1 MGIESLVLFAVSAAF
16 QVISTRNRKQEQ
28 DRARRKAEAEAD
40 KRRGFFIP
48 VRGEVGPL
56 PIIYGKQIIGGT
68 ELNHRV
74 RSSITPAVTAA
85 SNAFKQPEDFSFEG
99 GTHNAGKN
107 SYLMFNT
114 ALCNTQGTRI
124 ESVEDIL
131 VNSTTYKYQ
140 KKKFTHNFYV
150 HYSGGTAEPLD
161 TANGQPA
168 TNKFTNCAYSTNI
181 FKLNRKEPQ
190 YSGIPRLQFLVKG
203 NHIRTFDD
211 LGGGSYGISGYKE
224 YSNNRVEVLFD
235 YLTAPYGAGLLD
247 SQIEIDSFGRA
258 AGIAGVVAMSDQQ
271 FGGGVN
277 GLGPLREYGT
287 LSGFP
292 TKQSLKDQDYFGH
305 PSGSTIYKAV
315 DTGKF
320 YKFVS
325 EIYDPIGSLNPID
338 DYQPP
343 RGQEQSWGIWDQYG
357 LTSTQYYALLSQPV
371 EEIGQYVEISAP
383 RKDVYRFEGNLTIDP
398 SQSVRDNIESIL
410 SGIPFADLVW
420 TNDGKYRLV
429 MNYPDTDAELEA
441 LINADNTFGDDDILR
456 VGSIQEEFGQAAQRF
471 NRVTVDFNNEF
482 ENFASDSIS
491 WPERGSTVHNTY
503 LAEDNNKIYE
513 STITSDATTP
523 YHAMAEAEQTV
534 RISRDSNNLEI
545 TLGRKGLRIEPG
557 DFFRIDSELTNAPN
571 GIWKAEEVEIRVD
584 FSVKVKATLVTAN
597 MFAWNVPDDIPYT
610 SQPVFDFTISKPTNL
625 QASTGVEF
633 FKGAVSNS
641 YVDLT
646 WDTVYNDASYL
657 IEYKKV
663 DDVLRQTATSVSN
676 SVRIPSLDG
685 GKDYHA
691 IVKTILTSGLES
703 EPTHIAFTSG
713 VDSTFPKPPQ
723 NLVATAEGTVIDLT
737 WDEVTQNIDNSP
749 LLDFKEYQIYRS
761 VFANP
766 TTLVGT
772 EVGSKFTD
780 SNRLP
785 NTLYNYRVC
794 AVDTQ
799 GNSSAY
805 SDNIQV
811 TSQAPVTSGIT
822 SNAVYVTQGQI
833 IYNPN
838 AGTYSDTFLDIDV
851 IFIKAGLT
859 VARNRYR
866 LSRSGNTWSAPVT
879 DRSAD
884 IPDEVNVG
892 FITPSVSV
900 NDELATVTF
909 QFNDGTSIALISLPF
924 VIVSSGIGGSDG
936 ENGLNSAI
944 VLLFQKL
951 ASGSTPPPKPTG
963 TFNYTFST
971 ADLTGGNLNGWS
983 KLPPSLNPNEELWVT
998 RATASATTATN
1009 SLAGTEFSNPV
1020 VESSAGQDGINT
1032 AFVTLYAKNTTT
1044 TPPADPTGDLTYNFN
1059 TGVLTGIL
1067 GNWAQTAPSLNAGEY
1082 LFAIQATAA
1091 SRESTDIIN
1100 TAEFSAA
1107 SVVGMSG
1114 SDGEDGP
1121 VGARGPGR
1129 WNIPVTSLPTS
1140 AYTAQTRW
1148 NSDLNTPTPPI
1159 SSDQAWFYTG
1169 AQASP
1174 TSQSVWIYTGST
1186 WVKQDEVI
1194 DGNLLVSDTLT
1205 ADKISI
1211 GDGSLSS
1218 DGSGKLIVKGGN
1230 ITQLEDNLYRGN
1242 LPMQGINFL
1251 QLVGG
1256 ATLDIPPAY
1265 NADVQIAVNFE
1276 HVYSNLVADN
1286 DAWGYK
1292 IEAGSP
1298 YVLMDVSCGFMN
1310 SLSSYTILD
1319 LGSAGQANWN
1329 ALDGTV
1335 GQTKSV
1341 GSTISTTNIIDIP
1354 VTSVISGVTYIIK
1367 SLGSTSQGTWNNMA
1381 GTAGLLY
1388 NPGDLFSA
1396 TTAGTGTGTVDI
1408 YQGDGKVRGT
1418 GYHVMKQR
1426 LLSPIEQETDYVTVV
1441 SVLKDLENIRSF
1453 NGNPAEALFSVFV
1466 YWMGESGDI
1475 ELLDCISSIFVRF
1488 K

>member
-1 MGIESLVLFAVSAAF
+1 MGIESLVMFAVSATF
-16 QVISTRNRKQEQ
+16 QIISYKRQKKKQ

-48 VRGEVGPL
+48 VRGKVAPL
-56 PIIYGKQIIGGT
+56 PIIYGKQIVGGT
-68 ELNHRV
+68 ELNHNV
-74 RSSITPAVTAA
+74 LSSITPAVTAA

-168 TNKFTNCAYSTNI
+168 TNRFTNCAYSTNI

-211 LGGGSYGISGYKE
+211 LGGGSYGISGYKK

-258 AGIAGVVAMSDQQ
+258 AGIAGVVAMSDQL

-292 TKQSLKDQDYFGH
+292 TKQSLEDQDYFGH

-320 YKFVS
+320 YQFVS
-325 EIYDPIGSLNPID
+325 EIYDPSANLGTFYDFNPNFQGNYD
-338 DYQPP
+338 DFGASYQEYLQIQ
-343 RGQEQSWGIWDQYG
+343 R
-357 LTSTQYYALLSQPV
+357 QPV
-371 EEIGQYVEISAP
+371 EEIGQYVEIPAP

-503 LAEDNNKIYE
+503 LAEDNNKVYE

-545 TLGRKGLRIEPG
+545 TLSRKGLRIEPG

-584 FSVKVKATLVTAN
+584 FSVKVKATLVTTN
-597 MFAWNVPDDIPYT
+597 MFAWNVPDDIPYI

-633 FKGAVSNS
+633 IKGAVSNS

-646 WDTVYNDASYL
+646 WDTVYSDASYL
-657 IEYKKV
+657 IEYKKL
-663 DDVLRQTATSVSN
+663 DDVVWQTATSVSN
-676 SVRIPSLDG
+676 SVKIPSLDG
-685 GKDYHA
+685 GKYYHA
-691 IVKTILTSGLES
+691 RVKTIITSGLES
-703 EPTHIAFTSG
+703 EPTVIIFTSG
-713 VDSTFPKPPQ
+713 VDVTVPKPPQ

-737 WDEVTQNIDNSP
+737 WDEVTQNVDNSP
-749 LLDFKEYQIYRS
+749 LLDFKEYHIYRS
-761 VFANP
+761 LSANP

-785 NTLYNYRVC
+785 DTLYNYRVR

-799 GNSSAY
+799 GNVSAY
-805 SDNIQV
+805 SDDIQV
-811 TSQAPVTSGIT
+811 TSQALLTSGIT

-833 IYNPN
+833 IYDPN
-838 AGTYSDTFLDIDV
+838 AGTYSDTFLDVDV
-851 IFIKAGLT
+851 TFIKAGLT

-900 NDELATVTF
+900 NGGLATVTF
-909 QFNDGTSIALISLPF
+909 QFNDGKSFALISLPF
-924 VIVSSGIGGSDG
+924 VIASSGID
-936 ENGLNSAI
+936 
-944 VLLFQKL
+944 
-951 ASGSTPPPKPTG
+951 
-963 TFNYTFST
+963 
-971 ADLTGGNLNGWS
+971 
-983 KLPPSLNPNEELWVT
+983 
-998 RATASATTATN
+998 
-1009 SLAGTEFSNPV
+1009 
-1020 VESSAGQDGINT
+1020 
-1032 AFVTLYAKNTTT
+1032 
-1044 TPPADPTGDLTYNFN
+1044 
-1059 TGVLTGIL
+1059 
-1067 GNWAQTAPSLNAGEY
+1067 
-1082 LFAIQATAA
+1082 
-1091 SRESTDIIN
+1091 
-1100 TAEFSAA
+1100 
-1107 SVVGMSG
+1107 G

-1129 WNIPVTSLPTS
+1129 WDIPVTSLPTS
-1140 AYTAQTRW
+1140 TSTAQTRW
-1148 NSDLNTPTPPI
+1148 NSDPNTPTPPI

-1186 WVKQDEVI
+1186 WVEQDEVI
-1194 DGNLLVSDTLT
+1194 DGNLLVSGTIT

-1211 GDGSLSS
+1211 GDGGLSS

-1230 ITQLEDNLYRGN
+1230 ITQLEDNFYTAN
-1242 LPMQGINFL
+1242 LPLPGDNSL
-1251 QLVGG
+1251 QLAGG
-1256 ATLDIPPAY
+1256 ASVAIPPSY
-1265 NADVQIAVNFE
+1265 TADIQIAVSFE
-1276 HVYSNLVADN
+1276 HVYSNVATSDQQSDDGVGGPDPLREYGTLSGFPTAQSLADQDYFGRPPSSTIYKAVDTGKFYEFVSELYDPSAGLGSFYDYNPNFIGNYDDFGKSYQEYLQIQRQPVEERGQYVEIPTPPIYADN

-1292 IEAGSP
+1292 ILAGSP
-1298 YVLMDVSCGFMN
+1298 DVLMDVSCGFMK

-1319 LGSAGQANWN
+1319 LGNAGQANWN
-1329 ALDGTV
+1329 ALDGTT

-1341 GSTISTTNIIDIP
+1341 GSTISTTNIIDRP
-1354 VTSVISGVTYIIK
+1354 VTSVMSGVTYMVK
-1367 SLGSTSQGTWNNMA
+1367 SLGSTSQDTWNNMA
-1381 GTAGLLY
+1381 GTAGALY
-1388 NPGDLFSA
+1388 RPGDLFSA
-1396 TTAGTGTGTVDI
+1396 TTTGTGTGTVDI
-1408 YQGDGKVRGT
+1408 YQGNGEVRGT
-1418 GYHVMKQR
+1418 GVHVVKQR
-1426 LLSPIEQETDYVTVV
+1426 FLSPMVNETDYATVV
-1441 SVLKDLENIRSF
+1441 SVVKDLENIKVL
-1453 NGNPAEALFSVFV
+1453 NGNPAESDLNVIA
-1466 YWMGESGDI
+1466 YWMGESNAI
-1475 ELLDCISSIFVRF
+1475 ILLNCISSLFVRF

>member
-1 MGIESLVLFAVSAAF
+1 MGFDPISLAVAAISATF
-16 QVISTRNRKQEQ
+16 QVFSARKQKKKQ

-48 VRGEVGPL
+48 VRGKVAPL

-68 ELNHRV
+68 ELNHNV
-74 RSSITPAVTAA
+74 LSSITPAVTAA
-85 SNAFKQPEDFSFEG
+85 SNAFRQPEDFSFEG

-131 VNSTTYKYQ
+131 VDSTTYKYQ
-140 KKKFTHNFYV
+140 KKKFAHNFYV

-168 TNKFTNCAYSTNI
+168 TNRFTNCAYSTNI

-190 YSGIPRLQFLVKG
+190 YNGIPRLQFLVKG

-211 LGGGSYGISGYKE
+211 LGGGSYGISGYK

-287 LSGFP
+287 LSSFP
-292 TKQSLKDQDYFGH
+292 TAQSLDDQDYFGH
-305 PSGSTIYKAV
+305 PSWSTIYKAV

-320 YKFVS
+320 YQFVL
-325 EIYDPIGSLNPID
+325 ETN
-338 DYQPP
+338 
-343 RGQEQSWGIWDQYG
+343 
-357 LTSTQYYALLSQPV
+357 
-371 EEIGQYVEISAP
+371 QYVEISAP

-491 WPERGSTVHNTY
+491 WPERGSAVHNTY

-545 TLGRKGLRIEPG
+545 TLSRKGLRIEPG
-557 DFFRIDSELTNAPN
+557 DFFKIDSELTNAPN

-584 FSVKVKATLVTAN
+584 FSVKVRATLVTAN
-597 MFAWNVPDDIPYT
+597 MFAWNVPDDIPYI

-625 QASTGVEF
+625 QASTGAEF

-646 WDTVYNDASYL
+646 WDTVYSDASYL
-657 IEYKKV
+657 IEYKKLA
-663 DDVLRQTATSVSN
+663 DVVWQTATSVST

-691 IVKTILTSGLES
+691 IVRTILTSGIES

-713 VDSTFPKPPQ
+713 ADDTVPKPPQ

-737 WDEVTQNIDNSP
+737 WDGVTQNVDNSP

-761 VFANP
+761 SSANL

-785 NTLYNYRVC
+785 NTLYNYRVR

-799 GNSSAY
+799 GNFSAY

-833 IYNPN
+833 IYDPN

-851 IFIKAGLT
+851 TFIKAGLT

-892 FITPSVSV
+892 FITPSVNVSG
-900 NDELATVTF
+900 ELATVTF
-909 QFNDGTSIALISLPF
+909 QFNDGTSIALTSLPF
-924 VIVSSGIGGSDG
+924 VIVSSS
-936 ENGLNSAI
+936 
-944 VLLFQKL
+944 
-951 ASGSTPPPKPTG
+951 
-963 TFNYTFST
+963 
-971 ADLTGGNLNGWS
+971 TGG
-983 KLPPSLNPNEELWVT
+983 V
-998 RATASATTATN
+998 
-1009 SLAGTEFSNPV
+1009 
-1020 VESSAGQDGINT
+1020 I
-1032 AFVTLYAKNTTT
+1032 
-1044 TPPADPTGDLTYNFN
+1044 
-1059 TGVLTGIL
+1059 
-1067 GNWAQTAPSLNAGEY
+1067 
-1082 LFAIQATAA
+1082 
-1091 SRESTDIIN
+1091 
-1100 TAEFSAA
+1100 
-1107 SVVGMSG
+1107 G
-1114 SDGEDGP
+1114 SDGP

-1140 AYTAQTRW
+1140 ASTAQTRW

-1194 DGNLLVSDTLT
+1194 DGNLLVRDTLT

-1230 ITQLEDNLYRGN
+1230 ITQLEDNFYTAN
-1242 LPMQGINFL
+1242 LPLSGVNAL
-1251 QLVGG
+1251 LLAGG
-1256 ATLDIPPAY
+1256 ASLDIPPSY
-1265 NADVQIAVNFE
+1265 TADVQIAVSFE
-1276 HVYSNLVADN
+1276 HTYSNLVADN
-1286 DAWGYK
+1286 DDWGYK

-1319 LGSAGQANWN
+1319 LGNAGQANWN
-1329 ALDGTV
+1329 ALDGTT

-1341 GSTISTTNIIDIP
+1341 GSTISTTNIIDRP
-1354 VTSVISGVTYIIK
+1354 VTSVISGVTYVIK
-1367 SLGSTSQGTWNNMA
+1367 SLGSTSQNTWNNMA
-1381 GTAGLLY
+1381 GTTGVLY

-1396 TTAGTGTGTVDI
+1396 TTTGTGTGTVDI

-1418 GYHVMKQR
+1418 GSHVIKQR
-1426 LLSPIEQETDYVTVV
+1426 FLSPMVQETDYATVV
-1441 SVLKDLENIRSF
+1441 SVVKDLENIRVLD
-1453 NGNPAEALFSVFV
+1453 GNPAESNFNVFV
-1466 YWMGESGDI
+1466 YWIGESGDI
-1475 ELLDCISSIFVRF
+1475 GLLDCISSIFVRF